1 MGTMFKFVKNDES
14 RIFWVYPNGKA
25 TEYTA
30 TGKREETNF
39 NTINTSLKNDGWKGN
54 II

>member
-1 MGTMFKFVKNDES
+1 MGTMFRFTKGNKS

-25 TEYTA
+25 TEYTVN
-30 TGKREETNF
+30 GKKEETYF
-39 NTINTSLKNDGWKGN
+39 NIINTSLKQKGWKGT